1 MAAAVALLG
10 AGVATAAANAGPN
23 SPLWPVAQLLFPQRA
38 DRLAAED
45 ALAQARTAIRE
56 GRIADAQQLIAQ
68 AQALVAQVDDPVE
81 RGRLSGELEQVQ
93 QLLSTAAGVIS
104 PGTGPASHPPPSS
117 GPHPSATAGSTPG
130 SLLPSQLPN
139 PELPSVV
146 PTGILP
152 TQILPT
158 SILPTLPLLGG

>member
-1 MAAAVALLG
+1 LG
-10 AGVATAAANAGPN
+10 AGAATAAANAEPN

-45 ALAQARTAIRE
+45 DLAQARTAIRE
-56 GRIADAQQLIAQ
+56 GRLVDAQQLLTR
-68 AQALVAQVDDPVE
+68 AQALIAQVDDPVE
-81 RGRLSGELEQVQ
+81 RGRLSGELEQVR

-104 PGTGPASHPPPSS
+104 PGAGPALHPPPSS
-117 GPHPSATAGSTPG
+117 GPRPSATAGSTPG
-130 SLLPSQLPN
+130 SLLPSQVPN
-139 PELPSVV
+139 PGLPSVL

-158 SILPTLPLLGG
+158 SLLPTLPILGG